1 MIRVAIVGGG
11 ISGLTAAF
19 YLEQERRKGAPLE
32 IVAFESDSRFG
43 GVIRTERL
51 EGCLVEAG
59 PDSFLTSK
67 PWARELCDDLRLSN
81 QLIGSRDAERKT
93 YVLVR
98 GRLEEIPAGL
108 QMMVPTRVGPVLRS
122 SLFSPSTKLAMLSE
136 YLLPPEPLGVDD
148 DESVASFVSRHF
160 NAEVVERLAD
170 PLLSGV
176 YGGDTSRL
184 SVRATLP
191 QIVESEARHRSLV
204 RGALESRRNH
214 HTGAQSP
221 PLFTSLRE
229 GMQRI
234 IDSVLR
240 QFPRET
246 LRASSPVNMLRP
258 GSSAWSVRS
267 KGAEEEFD
275 HVILAVPP
283 QLTARLMKD
292 IPGSER
298 PVEILGELSSTS
310 AVTVTLGY
318 KRAELRL
325 PAGFGF
331 LVPRSEGKR
340 VMACTFV
347 HNKFEHRAPAEMA
360 LLRVFLG
367 GARDAQVLEL
377 GEAEILELVRR
388 ELREILKIQS
398 EPRFARV
405 YKWHHAMP
413 QYEVGHLLRIATLEM
428 HMQRFPGLH
437 LTGNAYHGIGIPD
450 GVRIGR
456 SAADAIIRRMR
467 SQLVTYS

>member
-32 IVAFESDSRFG
+32 IVVFESDSRFG
-43 GVIRTERL
+43 GVIRTERV

-67 PWARELCDDLRLSN
+67 PWARELCDDLRLST

-98 GRLEEIPAGL
+98 GHLEEIPAGL
-108 QMMVPTRVGPVLRS
+108 QMMVPTGIAPVLRS
-122 SLFSPSTKLAMLSE
+122 RLFSASTKLAMLSE

-160 NAEVVERLAD
+160 SAEVVDRLAD

-176 YGGDTSRL
+176 YGGDASHL

-191 QIVESEARHRSLV
+191 QMVESEARHRSLV
-204 RGALESRRNH
+204 RGAWAANKNHSGERR
-214 HTGAQSP
+214 A
-221 PLFTSLRE
+221 PLFTSLRD

-234 IDSVLR
+234 IDSILR

-246 LRASSPVNMLRP
+246 LRSSSPVDRLRP
-258 GSSAWSVRS
+258 GSSGWRITTHDM
-267 KGAEEEFD
+267 EEEFD
-275 HVILAVPP
+275 HVIFAVPP
-283 QLTARLMKD
+283 HVTASLMKQ

-310 AVTVTLGY
+310 AVTIALGFS
-318 KRAELRL
+318 LDGISL
-325 PAGFGF
+325 PPGFGF
-331 LVPRSEGKR
+331 LVPRSEGR
-340 VMACTFV
+340 RIMACTFV
-347 HNKFEHRAPAEMA
+347 HNKFENRAPSDLA
-360 LLRVFLG
+360 LLRIFLG
-367 GARDAQVLEL
+367 GARDPHAVEL
-377 GEAEILELVRR
+377 GDNQIVELVSR
-388 ELREILKIQS
+388 ELREILKIEV
-398 EPRFARV
+398 EPRFVRV
-405 YKWHHAMP
+405 NKWNKAMP
-413 QYEVGHLLRIATLEM
+413 QYEVGHLLRVATLEM

-450 GVRIGR
+450 CVRIGR
-456 SAADAIIRRMR
+456 SAADAIIRRLR